1 MALLVSM
8 LPVVSTW
15 KCLRS
20 KKKIKRFTL
29 CFRNLH
35 LEWGDISKCQWHQ
48 CIVVWHLWGPWNYSF
63 ICKVMIAILSSC
75 FIQLWDS
82 NRDTSKTVRVRQ
94 IQGYVISLFRMQG
107 VQSSLG
113 LQGTGSRA
121 LRLESVDVPISYIN
135 GLRDFLV
142 VQRLRLRAPNMKG
155 PGLIPGLSCSW
166 GTWELVPGNFR
177 HFPGGPVVKT
187 LSSRCSEPGF
197 SLWSGD

>member
-20 KKKIKRFTL
+20 KKNKKSHFLLQELAPRMGRYIEGSVTPVYSGVTL
-29 CFRNLH
+29 VRSLK
-35 LEWGDISKCQWHQ
+35 L
-48 CIVVWHLWGPWNYSF
+48 SF

-82 NRDTSKTVRVRQ
+82 NRDTSKTVRVMQ
-94 IQGYVISLFRMQG
+94 FQGSVISLFRMQG
-107 VQSSLG
+107 VQLSLS

-121 LRLESVDVPISYIN
+121 LRLESVDVPVSYIN

-142 VQRLRLRAPNMKG
+142 VQRLRLRAPNVEG

-177 HFPGGPVVKT
+177 HFPGSPVVKT
-187 LSSRCSEPGF
+187 LSSQCSEPGF